1 MSTLGVTVGVVPL
14 PAEVDGG
21 PPPAVVDV
29 GAGGS
34 AVTARLNLPHPPN
47 FLGPLAIGAFFGGSL
62 GSAFSCMV
70 EGTMLKDSYIH

>member
-1 MSTLGVTVGVVPL
+1 MGVVP
-14 PAEVDGG
+14 PPEEVDGG
-21 PPPAVVDV
+21 PPAVNV

-47 FLGPLAIGAFFGGSL
+47 FLGPLAMGAFFGGSL

-70 EGTMLKDSYIH
+70 EGTMLKDS